1 MTPRAALQR
10 GLDELALG
18 LAPGAVDQLLAYI
31 DLLVKW
37 NRTYN
42 LTAIAAPLD
51 MVPHH
56 LLDSLA
62 VLPHLP
68 LPAQASLADVGSG
81 AGLPGIPLAIA
92 RPRWRLALNDSSQK
106 RTAFLRQAA
115 MTLGLRNVDVRD
127 GRAQD
132 WHPAAPYDAVISRA
146 FAKLAQFLAA
156 TRHLL
161 ARDGL
166 FAAMKGAHPAAEL
179 SELPA
184 GCRCEHVLRLQVPL
198 LRAQRHL
205 VLCRMHA

>member
-1 MTPRAALQR
+1 MTPRAALER

-18 LAPGAVDQLLAYI
+18 LPPEAIDQLLAYI

-42 LTAIAAPLD
+42 LTAISAPLD

-92 RPRWRLALNDSSQK
+92 RPRWRFALNDASQK

-132 WHPAAPYDAVISRA
+132 WRPAAPFDAVISRA
-146 FAKLAQFLAA
+146 FAKLAQFIAA

-161 ARDGL
+161 APHGVL
-166 FAAMKGAHPAAEL
+166 AAMKGAHPAAEL
-179 SELPA
+179 SGLPA
-184 GCRCEHVLRLQVPL
+184 ECRCERILKLQVPL
-198 LRAQRHL
+198 LNAQRHL
-205 VLCRMHA
+205 VLCRVHA